1 MKFVEFNPVDEKGN
15 CILRSLTKILN
26 KDYYKVKEE
35 ILNLAK
41 ELGYNDYR
49 EETVF
54 ETYLKLN
61 NINEIKLENN
71 TKIKDLDLQGKYA
84 IFCWDKKDFYHM
96 VTVIDNVLYDKNS
109 DSLELY
115 VIKIYKEN

>member
-26 KDYYKVKEE
+26 KDYYKEKEE

-109 DSLELY
+109 DRLELY

>member
-1 MKFVEFNPVDEKGN
+1 MKFVEFNPVEEKGN

-26 KDYYKVKEE
+26 KDYCKAKEE
-35 ILNLAK
+35 ILNLTK

-54 ETYLKLN
+54 ETYLKSN

-115 VIKIYKEN
+115 AIKIYKEN